1 MLPVIPLQY
10 VLASLGSLVVYGVF
24 QLAVVGLYGHTGKLD
39 VFSFSLLVAF
49 TNCLGCVLSILTAV
63 GLSPRLRKKN
73 RQLMSAFS
81 ALAVAVYQL
90 IGLVGV
96 LNYSESVG
104 NQIMLL
110 SVVYYGG
117 LLSACAVACYMYER
131 GHAVAI
137 QQKRIALEALAGPS
151 LYTQALARLDRRP
164 DSLPFAQLEGDIED
178 TVIVTPFAASQFVP
192 TSTIE
197 DNEPITFLDFD
208 LILLE
213 DELLRIRP
221 DKDAY
226 ISAMR
231 LGLAIEKD
239 QGYSNVRAR
248 NFTFSQLMKDVAM
261 RLSVSCISEGQ
272 SESWSEIAQELDTY
286 GKVSSEQRCV
296 IAREMELLL
305 LDSVRAKTPPA
316 KREPVLISV

>member
-24 QLAVVGLYGHTGKLD
+24 QLAVVGLYGHTGQMD
-39 VFSFSLLVAF
+39 VFTFSLLVAF

-96 LNYSESVG
+96 LNFSESVG

-137 QQKRIALEALAGPS
+137 QQKRVALEALAGPS

-164 DSLPFAQLEGDIED
+164 DSLPFAQIEGDIED
-178 TVIVTPFAASQFVP
+178 TVIVTPFASSQFVDQSP
-192 TSTIE
+192 VE
-197 DNEPITFLDFD
+197 EPITFLDFD

-272 SESWSEIAQELDTY
+272 SESWSEIAHDLDTY
-286 GKVSSEQRCV
+286 GKVSSDQRCV

-305 LDSVRAKTPPA
+305 LDAVARGKNQPT
-316 KREPVLISV
+316 KREPVLIGV

>member
-24 QLAVVGLYGHTGKLD
+24 QLAVVGLYGHTGRLD
-39 VFSFSLLVAF
+39 VFTFSLLVAF

-96 LNYSESVG
+96 LNFSEAVG

-117 LLSACAVACYMYER
+117 LLSACAIACYMYER

-137 QQKRIALEALAGPS
+137 QQKRVALEALAGPS
-151 LYTQALARLDRRP
+151 LYTQALARLERRP
-164 DSLPFAQLEGDIED
+164 DSLPFAQIEGDIED
-178 TVIVTPFAASQFVP
+178 TVIVTPFASSQFVAQSP
-192 TSTIE
+192 VE
-197 DNEPITFLDFD
+197 EPITFLDFD

-272 SESWSEIAQELDTY
+272 SESWSEIAHDLDTY
-286 GKVSSEQRCV
+286 GKVSSDQRCV

-305 LDSVRAKTPPA
+305 LDAVAKGKNQPA
-316 KREPVLISV
+316 RREPVLIGV